1 MKIGIIGGGWVG
13 CHLANKLKENHEIT
27 IFEKNKTIFSETSIK
42 NQNRVHEG
50 YHYARSYNTRELCK
64 NTLNKFINE

>member
-42 NQNRVHEG
+42 NQKIGRAHV
-50 YHYARSYNTRELCK
+50 
-64 NTLNKFINE
+64 